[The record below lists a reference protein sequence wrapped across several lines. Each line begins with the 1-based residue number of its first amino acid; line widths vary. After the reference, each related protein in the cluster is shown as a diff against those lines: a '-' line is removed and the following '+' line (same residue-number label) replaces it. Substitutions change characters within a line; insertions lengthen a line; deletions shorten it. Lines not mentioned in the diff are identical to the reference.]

1 MRNIAVIGLGKLGQ
15 PMAVAFAKAGH
26 NVIAY
31 DVDADVRTFVKS
43 KVPTVD
49 EPGLAEE
56 MSTCDTLTVVDSV
69 QECVEYS
76 EIAYVMVPTP
86 SLPDGGFTNKYVV
99 QAVAEIGEAIK
110 RLGVDTYTV
119 VVCST
124 VMPGSMDGDI
134 VETLERFSRRSVD
147 EFAVEFGGLS
157 LVYSPQFIALGTVL
171 NDMRNPDLFLVGT
184 NQKTGSDLVIEI
196 GKSVHQRPD
205 VHIAKLT
212 PTEAEIVKIG
222 VNTYIT
228 MKISFANA
236 LGQVAAAVR
245 DVDGYLVTRTI
256 GHDSRIGSKYITAG
270 GPYGGP
276 CFPRDTDAFT
286 AFVKQATGDES
297 MAALASNTAVINDAV
312 VEAAVEAGYRLAP
325 KTSGV
330 PYVLVLGLG
339 YKPDTSVSEESYGM
353 SVVDMLLD
361 YGCKVFVYDPVV
373 PCPEGCVEVPESAL
387 ATTARHTVAMVCSP
401 EKRYA
406 DLRYDSVVDVWGII
420 PNDHANLLVNYS
432 GGNGGHLLHVR

>member
-1 MRNIAVIGLGKLGQ
+1 MKQIAVVGLGKLGQ

-26 NVIAY
+26 AVAAY
-31 DVDADVRTFVKS
+31 DVNVDVRNSVRQG
-43 KVPTVD
+43 VPTVD

-56 MSTCDTLTVVDSV
+56 MQSCGLMVMDSV
-69 QECVEYS
+69 QECVEHS
-76 EIAYVMVPTP
+76 EITYVMVPTP
-86 SLPDGGFTNKYVV
+86 SLPDGSFTNKYVV

-110 RLGVDTYTV
+110 CLGADRYTV

-147 EFAVEFGGLS
+147 ETSGIS

-184 NQKTGSDLVIEI
+184 NQEAGSDLVTEI

-236 LGQVAAAVR
+236 LGQVSAAVR

-256 GHDSRIGSKYITAG
+256 GHDSRIGGKYITAG

-276 CFPRDTDAFT
+276 CFPRDTDAFA
-286 AFVKQATGDES
+286 AFVQQATGDES
-297 MAALASNTAVINDAV
+297 MAALAANTAVINDAV

-325 KTSGV
+325 KTGGV

-361 YGCKVFVYDPVV
+361 CGCKVFVYDPVV

-387 ATTARHTVAMVCSP
+387 ETTIRHTTTLVCSP
-401 EKRYA
+401 EKKYA
-406 DLRYDSVVDVWGII
+406 DFMYDSVVDIWGIV

-432 GGNGGHLLHVR
+432 GGNGSHLLHVR

>member
-1 MRNIAVIGLGKLGQ
+1 MKQIAVIGLGKLGQ

-26 NVIAY
+26 AVAAY
-31 DVDADVRTFVKS
+31 DVNVDVRNSVRQG
-43 KVPTVD
+43 VPTVD

-56 MSTCDTLTVVDSV
+56 MQSCGLMVMDSV
-69 QECVEYS
+69 QECVEHS

-86 SLPDGGFTNKYVV
+86 SLPDGSFTNKYVV

-110 RLGVDTYTV
+110 CLGADRYTV

-147 EFAVEFGGLS
+147 ETSGIS

-184 NQKTGSDLVIEI
+184 NQKAGSDLVTEI

-236 LGQVAAAVR
+236 LGQVSAAVR

-256 GHDSRIGSKYITAG
+256 GHDSRIGGKYITAG

-276 CFPRDTDAFT
+276 CFPRDTDAFA
-286 AFVKQATGDES
+286 AFVQQATGDES
-297 MAALASNTAVINDAV
+297 MAALAANTAVINDAV
-312 VEAAVEAGYRLAP
+312 VEAAVEAVYRLAP

-387 ATTARHTVAMVCSP
+387 GTTIRHTATVVCSP
-401 EKRYA
+401 EKKYA
-406 DLRYDSVVDVWGII
+406 DFMYDSVVDIWGIV

-432 GGNGGHLLHVR
+432 GGNGSHLLHVR

>member
-1 MRNIAVIGLGKLGQ
+1 MKQIAVVGLGKLGQ

-26 NVIAY
+26 AVAAY
-31 DVDADVRTFVKS
+31 DVNVDVRNSVRQGI
-43 KVPTVD
+43 PTVD

-56 MSTCDTLTVVDSV
+56 MQSCGLMVMDSV
-69 QECVEYS
+69 QECVEHS
-76 EIAYVMVPTP
+76 EITYVMVPTP
-86 SLPDGGFTNKYVV
+86 SLPDGSFTNKYVV

-110 RLGVDTYTV
+110 CLGADRYTV

-147 EFAVEFGGLS
+147 ETSGIS

-184 NQKTGSDLVIEI
+184 NQEAGSDLVTEI

-236 LGQVAAAVR
+236 LGQVSAAVR

-256 GHDSRIGSKYITAG
+256 GHDSRIGGKYITAG

-276 CFPRDTDAFT
+276 CFPRDTDAFA
-286 AFVKQATGDES
+286 AFVQQATGDES
-297 MAALASNTAVINDAV
+297 MAALAANTAVINDAV

-325 KTSGV
+325 KTGGV

-387 ATTARHTVAMVCSP
+387 VTTIRHTTTLVCSP
-401 EKRYA
+401 EKKYA
-406 DLRYDSVVDVWGII
+406 DFMYDSVVDVWGIV

-432 GGNGGHLLHVR
+432 GGNGSHLLHVR

>member
-1 MRNIAVIGLGKLGQ
+1 MKQIAVVGLGKLGQ

-26 NVIAY
+26 AVAAY
-31 DVDADVRTFVKS
+31 DVNVDVRNSVRQG
-43 KVPTVD
+43 VPTVD

-56 MSTCDTLTVVDSV
+56 MQSCGLMVMDSV
-69 QECVEYS
+69 QECVEHS
-76 EIAYVMVPTP
+76 EITYVMVPTP
-86 SLPDGGFTNKYVV
+86 SLPDGSFTNKYVV

-110 RLGVDTYTV
+110 CLGADRYTV

-147 EFAVEFGGLS
+147 ETSGIS

-184 NQKTGSDLVIEI
+184 NQEAGSDLVTEI

-236 LGQVAAAVR
+236 LGQVSAAVR

-256 GHDSRIGSKYITAG
+256 GHDSRIGGKYITAG

-276 CFPRDTDAFT
+276 CFPRDTDAFA
-286 AFVKQATGDES
+286 AFVQQATGDES
-297 MAALASNTAVINDAV
+297 MAALAANTAVINDAV

-325 KTSGV
+325 KTGGV

-373 PCPEGCVEVPESAL
+373 PCPDGCVDVPESAL
-387 ATTARHTVAMVCSP
+387 ETTIRHTTTLVCSP
-401 EKRYA
+401 EKKYA
-406 DLRYDSVVDVWGII
+406 DFMYDSVVDIWGIV

-432 GGNGGHLLHVR
+432 GGNGSHLLHVR

>member
-15 PMAVAFAKAGH
+15 PMAVAFSKAGH
-26 NVIAY
+26 NVLAY
-31 DVDADVRTFVKS
+31 DVDANVRTFVKS

-49 EPGLAEE
+49 EPGLAGE
-56 MSTCDTLTVVDSV
+56 MSATCDTLTVVDSV

-86 SLPDGGFTNKYVV
+86 SLPDGSFTNKYVV

-110 RLGVDTYTV
+110 CLGVDRYTV

-147 EFAVEFGGLS
+147 ETSGIS

-184 NQKTGSDLVIEI
+184 NQKAGSDLVIEI
-196 GKSVHQRPD
+196 GKSVHQRSD

-236 LGQVAAAVR
+236 LGQVSAAVR

-256 GHDSRIGSKYITAG
+256 GHDSRIGGKYITAG

-276 CFPRDTDAFT
+276 CFPRDTDAFA
-286 AFVKQATGDES
+286 AFVQQATGDES
-297 MAALASNTAVINDAV
+297 MAALAANTAVINDAV

-325 KTSGV
+325 KTGGV

-373 PCPEGCVEVPESAL
+373 PCPDGCVDVPESAL
-387 ATTARHTVAMVCSP
+387 ETTIRHTTTLVCSP
-401 EKRYA
+401 EKKYA
-406 DLRYDSVVDVWGII
+406 DFMYDSVVDIWGIV

-432 GGNGGHLLHVR
+432 GGNGSHLLHVR

>member
-1 MRNIAVIGLGKLGQ
+1 MRQIAVIGLGKLGQ

-31 DVDADVRTFVKS
+31 DVDSGVRASVKS

-56 MSTCDTLTVVDSV
+56 MSTCDSLTVADSV
-69 QECVEYS
+69 QECVEFS

-86 SLPDGGFTNKYVV
+86 SLPDGSFTNKYVV
-99 QAVAEIGEAIK
+99 QAVAEIGEAVK
-110 RLGVDTYTV
+110 CLGTDTYTV

-147 EFAVEFGGLS
+147 EVGLA

-256 GHDSRIGSKYITAG
+256 GHDSRIGGKYITAG

-276 CFPRDTDAFT
+276 CFPRDTDAFA

-353 SVVDMLLD
+353 SVVGMLLE

-373 PCPEGCVEVPESAL
+373 PCPDGCVEVPESAL
-387 ATTARHTVAMVCSP
+387 QTTVKHTVTMVCSP
-401 EKRYA
+401 ESRYA
-406 DLRYDSVVDVWGII
+406 DLRYDSVVDIWGIV

-432 GGNGGHLLHVR
+432 GGNGSHLLHVR

>member
-1 MRNIAVIGLGKLGQ
+1 
-15 PMAVAFAKAGH
+15 MAVAFAKAGH
-26 NVIAY
+26 AVAAY
-31 DVDADVRTFVKS
+31 DVNVDVRNSVRQG
-43 KVPTVD
+43 VPTVD

-56 MSTCDTLTVVDSV
+56 MQSCGLMVMDSV
-69 QECVEYS
+69 QECVEHS

-86 SLPDGGFTNKYVV
+86 SLPDGSFTNKYVV

-110 RLGVDTYTV
+110 CLGADRYTV

-147 EFAVEFGGLS
+147 ETSGIS

-184 NQKTGSDLVIEI
+184 NQKAGSDLVTEI

-236 LGQVAAAVR
+236 LGQVSAAVR

-256 GHDSRIGSKYITAG
+256 GHDSRIGGKYITAG

-276 CFPRDTDAFT
+276 CFPRDTDAFA
-286 AFVKQATGDES
+286 AFVQQATGDES
-297 MAALASNTAVINDAV
+297 MAALAANTAVINDAV
-312 VEAAVEAGYRLAP
+312 VEAAVEAVYRLAP

-387 ATTARHTVAMVCSP
+387 GTTIRHTATVVCSP
-401 EKRYA
+401 EKKYA
-406 DLRYDSVVDVWGII
+406 DFMYDSVVDIWGIV

-432 GGNGGHLLHVR
+432 GGNGSHLLHVR

>member
-1 MRNIAVIGLGKLGQ
+1 MKQIAVVGLGKLGQ

-26 NVIAY
+26 AVAAY
-31 DVDADVRTFVKS
+31 DVNVDVRNSVRQG
-43 KVPTVD
+43 VPTVD

-56 MSTCDTLTVVDSV
+56 MQSCGLMVMDSV
-69 QECVEYS
+69 QECVEHS
-76 EIAYVMVPTP
+76 EITYVMVPTP
-86 SLPDGGFTNKYVV
+86 SLPDGSFTNKYVV

-110 RLGVDTYTV
+110 CLGADRYTV

-147 EFAVEFGGLS
+147 ETSGIS

-184 NQKTGSDLVIEI
+184 NQEAGSDLVTEI

-236 LGQVAAAVR
+236 LGQVSAAVR

-256 GHDSRIGSKYITAG
+256 GHDSRIGGKYITAG

-276 CFPRDTDAFT
+276 CFPRDTDAFA
-286 AFVKQATGDES
+286 AFVQQATGDES
-297 MAALASNTAVINDAV
+297 MAALAANTAVINDAV

-325 KTSGV
+325 KTGGV

-387 ATTARHTVAMVCSP
+387 VTTIRHTTTLVCSP
-401 EKRYA
+401 EKKYA
-406 DLRYDSVVDVWGII
+406 DFMYDSVVDVWGIV

-432 GGNGGHLLHVR
+432 GGNGSHLLHVR

>member
-1 MRNIAVIGLGKLGQ
+1 MKQIAVVGLGKLGQ

-26 NVIAY
+26 AVAAY
-31 DVDADVRTFVKS
+31 DVNVDVRNSVRQG
-43 KVPTVD
+43 VPTVD
-49 EPGLAEE
+49 EPGLAAE
-56 MSTCDTLTVVDSV
+56 MQSCGLMVMDSV
-69 QECVEYS
+69 QECVEHS
-76 EIAYVMVPTP
+76 EITYVMVPTP
-86 SLPDGGFTNKYVV
+86 SLPDGSFTNKYVV

-110 RLGVDTYTV
+110 CLGADRYTV

-147 EFAVEFGGLS
+147 ETSGIS

-184 NQKTGSDLVIEI
+184 NQEAGSDLVTEI

-236 LGQVAAAVR
+236 LGQVSAAVR

-256 GHDSRIGSKYITAG
+256 GHDSRIGGKYITAG

-276 CFPRDTDAFT
+276 CFPRDTDAFA
-286 AFVKQATGDES
+286 AFVQQATGDES
-297 MAALASNTAVINDAV
+297 MAALAANTAVINDAV

-325 KTSGV
+325 KTGGV

-373 PCPEGCVEVPESAL
+373 PCPEGCVDVPESAL
-387 ATTARHTVAMVCSP
+387 ETTIRHTTTLVCSP
-401 EKRYA
+401 EKKYA
-406 DLRYDSVVDVWGII
+406 DFMYDSVVDIWGIV

-432 GGNGGHLLHVR
+432 GGNGSHLLHVR

>member
-1 MRNIAVIGLGKLGQ
+1 MRSIAVIGLGKLGQ
-15 PMAVAFAKAGH
+15 PMAVAFAQAGH

-31 DVDADVRTFVKS
+31 DVDADVRASVGS

-56 MSTCDTLTVVDSV
+56 MLTCDTLAVADSV
-69 QECVEYS
+69 QECVEHS

-86 SLPDGGFTNKYVV
+86 SLSDGSFTNKYVV

-110 RLGVDTYTV
+110 CIGADTYTV

-147 EFAVEFGGLS
+147 EAGVGGLS

-184 NQKTGSDLVIEI
+184 CQKAGSDLVIEI
-196 GKSVHQRPD
+196 GKSVHRRSD

-245 DVDGYLVTRTI
+245 GVDGYLVTRTI

-286 AFVKQATGDES
+286 AFVQQATGDES

-312 VEAAVEAGYRLAP
+312 VEAAVEATYKLAP
-325 KTSGV
+325 KTGGV
-330 PYVLVLGLG
+330 PYVLILGLG

-353 SVVDMLLD
+353 AVVDMLLD
-361 YGCKVFVYDPVV
+361 YGCKVFVYDPVI
-373 PCPEGCVEVPESAL
+373 PCPKGCVEVPEAAL
-387 ATTARHTVAMVCSP
+387 TTTTRHTVAMVCSP

-406 DLRYDSVVDVWGII
+406 DLRYDSVVDVWGIV

-432 GGNGGHLLHVR
+432 GGNGSHLLHVR

>member
-1 MRNIAVIGLGKLGQ
+1 MKQIAVVGLGKLGQ

-26 NVIAY
+26 AVAAY
-31 DVDADVRTFVKS
+31 DVNVDVRNSVRQG
-43 KVPTVD
+43 VPTVD

-56 MSTCDTLTVVDSV
+56 MQSCGLMVMDSV
-69 QECVEYS
+69 QECVEHS
-76 EIAYVMVPTP
+76 EITYVMVPTP
-86 SLPDGGFTNKYVV
+86 SLPDGSFTNKYVV

-110 RLGVDTYTV
+110 CLGADRYTV

-147 EFAVEFGGLS
+147 ETSGIS

-184 NQKTGSDLVIEI
+184 NQKAGSDLVIEI
-196 GKSVHQRPD
+196 GKSVHQRSD

-236 LGQVAAAVR
+236 LGQVSAAVR

-256 GHDSRIGSKYITAG
+256 GHDSRIGGKYITAG

-276 CFPRDTDAFT
+276 CFPRDTDAFA
-286 AFVKQATGDES
+286 AFVQQATGDES
-297 MAALASNTAVINDAV
+297 MAALAANTAVINDAV

-325 KTSGV
+325 KTGGV

-387 ATTARHTVAMVCSP
+387 VTTIRHTTTLVCSP
-401 EKRYA
+401 EKKYA
-406 DLRYDSVVDVWGII
+406 DFMYDSVVDVWGIV

-432 GGNGGHLLHVR
+432 GGNGSHLLHVR